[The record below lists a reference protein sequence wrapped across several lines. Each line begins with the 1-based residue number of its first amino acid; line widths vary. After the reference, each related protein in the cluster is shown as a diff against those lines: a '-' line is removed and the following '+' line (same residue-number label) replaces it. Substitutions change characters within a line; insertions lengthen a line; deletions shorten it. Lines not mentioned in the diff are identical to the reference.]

1 MGGYMSTEKS
11 ETDVLVVGSGAAGL
25 FAAIRAKETGARV
38 IVVEKGQSGFSGAS
52 AYGPQFIR
60 IIFPGDDYDKS
71 AKQTIVWRSSRWL
84 EIAHMILNA
93 KSDLCFLVLPVL
105 RTSLAK

>member
-1 MGGYMSTEKS
+1 MSTEKS

-52 AYGPQFIR
+52 AYGPQYIR
-60 IIFPGDDYDKS
+60 VIFPGDDYDKS
-71 AKQTIVWRSSRWL
+71 AKQTIVWSDYLAPLLQNKKLLNDLWAFKQHLHLKKIFESR
-84 EIAHMILNA
+84 
-93 KSDLCFLVLPVL
+93 
-105 RTSLAK
+105 R